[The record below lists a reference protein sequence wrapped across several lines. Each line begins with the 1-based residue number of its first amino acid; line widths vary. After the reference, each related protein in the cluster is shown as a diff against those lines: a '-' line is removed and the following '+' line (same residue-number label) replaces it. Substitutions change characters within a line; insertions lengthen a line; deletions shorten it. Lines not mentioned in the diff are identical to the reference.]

1 MGLVATQ
8 GVLPARI
15 ASLLG
20 FDVARGLTTD
30 EDERAALRCA
40 VIRLDVKQ
48 GTGTL
53 DAMVIDTTHAQS
65 RGSRSEEHTSELQ
78 SLMRTSYAVFCLK
91 KKNKLHKLV
100 NKSQH
105 TTRHV
110 QGHRGLQPLNTST
123 TPLIRKTKHT
133 IS

>member
-53 DAMVIDTTHAQS
+53 DAMVIDTTRAQS
-65 RGSRSEEHTSELQ
+65 RGSGTVAFPSEALAIRITGAPKEKHVLRLPGAIIASDQSPDPQSETQRSEEHTSELPP
-78 SLMRTSYAVFCLK
+78 LLLTS
-91 KKNKLHKLV
+91 
-100 NKSQH
+100 
-105 TTRHV
+105 
-110 QGHRGLQPLNTST
+110 
-123 TPLIRKTKHT
+123 
-133 IS
+133 

>member
-30 EDERAALRCA
+30 ADERAALRCA

-53 DAMVIDTTHAQS
+53 DAMVIDTTRAQS
-65 RGSRSEEHTSELQ
+65 RGSGTVAFPSAAPATRTTAAPTETSVRRLP
-78 SLMRTSYAVFCLK
+78 RA
-91 KKNKLHKLV
+91 
-100 NKSQH
+100 
-105 TTRHV
+105 TT
-110 QGHRGLQPLNTST
+110 T
-123 TPLIRKTKHT
+123 TGTLPAPPHP
-133 IS
+133 

>member
-53 DAMVIDTTHAQS
+53 DAMVIDPTRAQS
-65 RGSRSEEHTSELQ
+65 RGSRKVAFPSEALAIRITRAPKE
-78 SLMRTSYAVFCLK
+78 
-91 KKNKLHKLV
+91 
-100 NKSQH
+100 KSVLRLPGAIH
-105 TTRHV
+105 APGTDR
-110 QGHRGLQPLNTST
+110 
-123 TPLIRKTKHT
+123 
-133 IS
+133 

>member
-20 FDVARGLTTD
+20 CDVARGLTTD
-30 EDERAALRCA
+30 EDERAALRYA

-53 DAMVIDTTHAQS
+53 DAMVIDTTRAQS
-65 RGSRSEEHTSELQ
+65 RGSGTVAFPSEALAIRITGAPKEKSVLRLPGAIIASGTIRDPQIETQ
-78 SLMRTSYAVFCLK
+78 KGTKSLGDR
-91 KKNKLHKLV
+91 
-100 NKSQH
+100 KS
-105 TTRHV
+105 TR
-110 QGHRGLQPLNTST
+110 LNSS
-123 TPLIRKTKHT
+123 H
-133 IS
+133 

>member
-53 DAMVIDTTHAQS
+53 DAMVIDTTRAQS
-65 RGSRSEEHTSELQ
+65 RGSGTVAFPSEALAIRITGAPKE
-78 SLMRTSYAVFCLK
+78 
-91 KKNKLHKLV
+91 
-100 NKSQH
+100 KSVLRLPGAMIASG
-105 TTRHV
+105 TIRHH
-110 QGHRGLQPLNTST
+110 QTETQKGPKTLDRPEARRGG
-123 TPLIRKTKHT
+123 
-133 IS
+133 

>member
-53 DAMVIDTTHAQS
+53 DAMVIDTTRAQS
-65 RGSRSEEHTSELQ
+65 RGSGTVAFPSEALAIRITGAPKEKSVLRLPGAIIASGTIRDPQIETQ
-78 SLMRTSYAVFCLK
+78 KGTKSLGNEIGRAAG
-91 KKNKLHKLV
+91 
-100 NKSQH
+100 
-105 TTRHV
+105 RE
-110 QGHRGLQPLNTST
+110 RGW
-123 TPLIRKTKHT
+123 RYV
-133 IS
+133 